1 MSDLGPVDSNC
12 VVRVIGRHCPGRD
25 QCVLL
30 YRAPGPRLLFG
41 SELMSELDDEK
52 GIYLETHAKQ
62 LAPDLISITVDHVG
76 RGRTRGRLALSAVA
90 YAVEDG
96 GWLREYGDSAR
107 GLAGLGSRPGADA
120 AKLDLLRG
128 SLAHPHDKCESR
140 GVCGDGR

>member
-1 MSDLGPVDSNC
+1 VTVWFDETGQLMSDLGPVDSNC

-30 YRAPGPRLLFG
+30 YRAPAPRLLFG

-76 RGRTRGRLALSAVA
+76 ADGPAGGWRYRLLPMQWKTENGYVSTATRLAVWP
-90 YAVEDG
+90 D
-96 GWLREYGDSAR
+96 
-107 GLAGLGSRPGADA
+107 
-120 AKLDLLRG
+120 
-128 SLAHPHDKCESR
+128 
-140 GVCGDGR
+140 